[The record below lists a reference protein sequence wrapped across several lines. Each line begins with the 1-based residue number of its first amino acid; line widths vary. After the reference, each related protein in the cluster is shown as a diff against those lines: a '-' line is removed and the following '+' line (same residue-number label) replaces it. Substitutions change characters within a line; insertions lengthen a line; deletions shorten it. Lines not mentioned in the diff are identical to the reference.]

1 MARGEGGRRPRTA
14 RASERLRRLLVVVPY
29 LVRHPGT
36 ELSEIARLF
45 DVSEEELTSD
55 LNLLFVSGLPPYG
68 PGDLIGVDIQ
78 DGRVWIDMADYF
90 ERPLRL
96 TRAEALALYLRG
108 TALAAAPGL
117 QETTAL
123 TSALRKLGEGLG
135 RATLGELA
143 HRVEAAE
150 GGRPAET
157 LDVIRDAIANLERLS
172 IEYYAASSAETS
184 VREIDPEEVFLAIG
198 NWYVVAWDHRSE
210 EERLFRADRIRRA
223 RPTGVRF
230 SPRGLAG
237 AGRPLYSPSDRDVP
251 VRLLLRPGA
260 RWVAEYYEVDEVLE
274 RPGGALEVV
283 LPASRLEWVARLVL
297 RLSGEVEVIAPPELK
312 DQVRDLASRT
322 AKRYERSSPLDVEAT
337 QPPRN
342 HGRYRS

>member
-1 MARGEGGRRPRTA
+1 LAGREGGRSPRTP

-36 ELSEIARLF
+36 ELAEIARLF

-68 PGDLIGVDIQ
+68 PGDLIAVDIE

-108 TALAAAPGL
+108 TALAATPGL
-117 QETTAL
+117 HEATAL
-123 TSALRKLGEGLG
+123 TSALRKLGEKLG
-135 RATLGELA
+135 PQTLGELA
-143 HRVEAAE
+143 ERVEAAE
-150 GGRPAET
+150 SGRPAET
-157 LDVIRDAIANLERLS
+157 LDVIRDAVQRHERLS
-172 IEYYAASSAETS
+172 IEYYATSSAERT

-198 NWYVVAWDHRSE
+198 NWYVVAWDHRSD

-223 RPTGVRF
+223 RPTGVHF

-237 AGRPLYSPSDRDVP
+237 AGRPLYSPSPRDVP
-251 VRLLLRPGA
+251 VRLLLQPSA
-260 RWVAEYYEVDEVLE
+260 RWVAEYYEVDQALE
-274 RPGGALEVV
+274 RPEGTLEVV
-283 LPASRLEWVARLVL
+283 LPASRLEWVTRLVL
-297 RLSGEVEVIAPPELK
+297 RLSGEAEVLGPPELK
-312 DQVRDLASRT
+312 DRVRDLASRT
-322 AKRYERSSPLDVEAT
+322 AKRYERSSPLNVET
-337 QPPRN
+337 TKPPRDRD
-342 HGRYRS
+342 RYRS